1 MATKYKVTTI
11 NKRLNML
18 PDGTFAHVY
27 EVSFETESG
36 VRDAIQIPVE
46 KFSKE
51 HVKEALDQAVA
62 NIEAIMKL

>member
-1 MATKYKVTTI
+1 MGAKYKVTSI

-18 PDGTFAHVY
+18 PDGTFVQVY

-36 VRDAIQIPVE
+36 VRDSIQIPVE
-46 KFSKE
+46 KFTKE